1 MRVNFKYGII
11 FSVFLLLFSL
21 EVFTQTGPPEPQA
34 KNGKS
39 HSGPPCAPKGNGSN
53 GFPNP
58 PPPGLCLPIDDYI
71 PYLLVGGML
80 IGLYYT
86 SKKAAK
92 PDEVH

>member
-1 MRVNFKYGII
+1 
-11 FSVFLLLFSL
+11 LLFFSL
-21 EVFTQTGPPEPQA
+21 EVVSQKENGPPSPAQMNNG
-34 KNGKS
+34 NGK
-39 HSGPPCAPKGNGSN
+39 GPPCAPRGNGNGNGS

-92 PDEVH
+92 PDEVR